1 LDPFTLLTL
10 KEQEFLLEV
19 PVLLTFLIAGAD
31 NDIDQ
36 KERHWAER
44 LLEFRS
50 EHNEP
55 ALLEYYNELEKTFEK
70 SFQKW
75 SAKLMDVKDRAE
87 RNRFISE
94 ELKKAGALLKKLDS
108 KTASEL
114 YESFRSFARQIAMSS
129 GGFLGFGS
137 ISHEEAEWLELKMIE
152 KP

>member
-1 LDPFTLLTL
+1 M
-10 KEQEFLLEV
+10 

-31 NDIDQ
+31 NDIDW

-44 LLEFRS
+44 LLEFRA
-50 EHNEP
+50 EHNKP

-75 SAKLMDVKDRAE
+75 SAKLINFKDRAE
-87 RNRFISE
+87 SNKFISE
-94 ELKKAGALLKKLDS
+94 ELKKTSTVLKKLDP
-108 KTASEL
+108 KTASDL

-137 ISHEEAEWLELKMIE
+137 ISQEEAEWLELKMIE
-152 KP
+152 KPE